1 MAANPSI
8 AGLVGMFDLT
18 AGSENTPLGESIL
31 QETTEESVFDPDFRV
46 LVDPSQYQ
54 DGGIYRCEYR
64 RGLHNPNY
72 FRKLTMGF
80 IAAIVKLQMR
90 YERQDK
96 DSSGWYMGTGWLITP
111 EIMVTAGHNVYNW
124 AGNGLGKATIIK
136 CHIGYQGKESIGKPG
151 VQTRHAKRCVTSAE
165 WLASKDN
172 RHRDFAFIQVDKP
185 FTGNLRLFTY
195 GKTPPH
201 GFEMLGVVGYPGDRT
216 IKDSFGRVERGAEMY
231 KEFDKVNYD
240 RTAKTNTLGMLT
252 YRISTYGGQSGSP
265 VIREGTQTGIATH
278 VYGLGDRNQASPIT
292 DYDNFFGAFKQSLPK
307 AGEVDGIA
315 LHKPVGGAG
324 AEGFLGDVVNFAIP
338 IGKSLLGI
346 ESTLDTPVGTSG
358 QHPLN
363 SNKNT
368 SAQEEGFFDVIKKIG
383 SVVSNVGKVVVP
395 TIATAMLGPG
405 GAPVAAI
412 AHAALG
418 ALGNACESAL
428 DTDSSKVIEGA
439 PERGALAD
447 AALQTVLKLHKHN
460 PNHPALHRIHADMAQ
475 SYAQV
480 APAIPHLAEQLKP
493 ALIKGAAIVGQTDYI
508 AKNKAPRSTSGQR
521 LPIHVTSVGTESA
534 GGSNAFEECI
544 LGDTKVVNGE
554 EAFFENVGN
563 FFAKGF
569 QVAKPIL
576 RASAVAG
583 LNAIATRLA
592 PSGKQE
598 SALDGSESSE
608 ESQAAR
614 LVVQRAVMGES
625 ALQALRKLDPRELNS
640 LKVPSESEAQE
651 ESIGDFFK
659 SAVQKIG
666 TVVKTVAPV
675 VINNVL
681 PAVIKAVQGSGQE
694 SAQESIR
701 GGGLSGPQPGAL
713 SRKPSRFTLYDE
725 HQDPTTRNQGFL
737 SVSALLPSHGSMTM
751 EHVHEA
757 REGAP
762 PLYRCDSNEDLP
774 VYHEYD

>member
-1 MAANPSI
+1 MASNPSV

-18 AGSENTPLGESIL
+18 TSGENMPVGESVL

-54 DGGIYRCEYR
+54 DGGIYRCE
-64 RGLHNPNY
+64 HNTGFLTPRY
-72 FRKLTMGF
+72 FYKLTAEF

-96 DSSGWYMGTGWLITP
+96 DSTGWYMGTGWLISP

-136 CHIGYQGKESIGKPG
+136 CHIGYQGKESIGKAG

-185 FTGNLRLFTY
+185 FTGNLRLFSY

-201 GFEMLGVVGYPGDRT
+201 GHEMLGVVGYPGDRT
-216 IKDSFGRVERGAEMY
+216 IKDSYGRDERGAQMY

-240 RTAKTNTLGMLT
+240 RTAKTNALGMLT

-278 VYGLGDRNQASPIT
+278 VYGLGDKNQASPIT
-292 DYDNFFGAFKQSLPK
+292 DYDNFFSAFKQNLPK

-324 AEGFLGDVVNFAIP
+324 AESIFGDIINFAVP

-346 ESTLDTPVGTSG
+346 ESTLDSAGNSDQHSLNNNNNFSG
-358 QHPLN
+358 
-363 SNKNT
+363 
-368 SAQEEGFFDVIKKIG
+368 QEEGFLDVMRKIG
-383 SVVSNVGKVVVP
+383 TVVSSVGKVVVP
-395 TIATAMLGPG
+395 TVATAMLGPA

-418 ALGNACESAL
+418 ALGNACESTL
-428 DTDSSKVIEGA
+428 DTDSTKIIEGA

-460 PNHPALHRIHADMAQ
+460 PSHPVLRKIHADMAQ
-475 SYAQV
+475 SYGQV

-508 AKNKAPRSTSGQR
+508 SKNRAPRSTGGQR
-521 LPIHVTSVGTESA
+521 LPIHSTMVGAESA

-569 QVAKPIL
+569 QAAKPIL

-583 LNAIATRLA
+583 LNAIATRLSA
-592 PSGKQE
+592 SGKQE
-598 SALDGSESSE
+598 SALEGSESSE
-608 ESQAAR
+608 ESQAAK

-625 ALQALRKLDPRELNS
+625 ALQALRKLDSREINS
-640 LKVPSESEAQE
+640 LTVPSESAAQE
-651 ESIGDFFK
+651 ESIADFFK
-659 SAVQKIG
+659 TAVQKIG
-666 TVVKTVAPV
+666 GVVKTVAPV
-675 VINNVL
+675 VINHVL

-694 SAQESIR
+694 SAAESIR
-701 GGGLSGPQPGAL
+701 GGLSAPQAGVL
-713 SRKPSRFTLYDE
+713 TRQSSRIRLYNE
-725 HQDPTTRNQGFL
+725 HQDSGRNQGFL
-737 SVSALLPSHGSMTM
+737 PVSALLPSHGSMTVG
-751 EHVHEA
+751 HVHEA
-757 REGAP
+757 RESAP
-762 PLYRCDSNEDLP
+762 LHRCDSNEDLP
-774 VYHEYD
+774 IYHEYD

>member
-1 MAANPSI
+1 MAVHPSV
-8 AGLVGMFDLT
+8 AGLIGVFDLT
-18 AGSENTPLGESIL
+18 TGGENMPVGESVF

-54 DGGIYRCEYR
+54 DGGIYRCER
-64 RGLHNPNY
+64 DHTGLLTPKSFN
-72 FRKLTMGF
+72 KLTAGF
-80 IAAIVKLQMR
+80 TAAIVKLQMR

-96 DSSGWYMGTGWLITP
+96 ESTGWYMGTGWLIAP
-111 EIMVTAGHNVYNW
+111 DIMVTAGHNVYNW
-124 AGNGLGKATIIK
+124 AGNGLGRATIIK
-136 CHIGYQGKESIGKPG
+136 CHIGYQGKESVGKPG

-185 FTGNLRLFTY
+185 FTGNLRLFSY

-201 GFEMLGVVGYPGDRT
+201 GHEMLGVVGYPGDRT
-216 IKDSFGRVERGAEMY
+216 IKDSYGRDERGAQMY
-231 KEFDKVNYD
+231 KEFDKVNYHLTTD
-240 RTAKTNTLGMLT
+240 TKAPGMLT

-278 VYGLGDRNQASPIT
+278 VYGLGDKNQASPIT
-292 DYDNFFGAFKQSLPK
+292 DYDNFFSAFKQTLPK
-307 AGEVDGIA
+307 AGEVDGIV

-324 AEGFLGDVVNFAIP
+324 AESIIGDIFNIALP

-346 ESTLDTPVGTSG
+346 ESTFDSEGNSD
-358 QHPLN
+358 QYSLN
-363 SNKNT
+363 NNNSHNVNE
-368 SAQEEGFFDVIKKIG
+368 QEESFADVFKKIG
-383 SVVSNVGKVVVP
+383 SVVSSVGKVVVP
-395 TIATAMLGPG
+395 GVATALLGPA

-418 ALGNACESAL
+418 ALGNACESTL
-428 DTDSSKVIEGA
+428 DTEGA

-447 AALQTVLKLHKHN
+447 SALQTVVKLHRHN
-460 PNHPALHRIHADMAQ
+460 PSHPVLRKIHADMAQ
-475 SYAQV
+475 SYGQV
-480 APAIPHLAEQLKP
+480 APAIPKLAEHLKP

-508 AKNKAPRSTSGQR
+508 AKNKAPRSTTGQR
-521 LPIHVTSVGTESA
+521 RPIRSTIVGAESA
-534 GGSNAFEECI
+534 GGSSAFEECI

-563 FFAKGF
+563 FFSKGF

-592 PSGKQE
+592 ASGKQE

-608 ESQAAR
+608 ESQAAK
-614 LVVQRAVMGES
+614 LVVQRAVMGKS
-625 ALQALRKLDPRELNS
+625 ALQALRKLAPHELNS
-640 LKVPSESEAQE
+640 LTVPSESESAQE

-666 TVVKTVAPV
+666 GVVKTVAPV

-694 SAQESIR
+694 SASESFF
-701 GGGLSGPQPGAL
+701 SPPQSL
-713 SRKPSRFTLYDE
+713 IRKPSQITLYDQ
-725 HQDPTTRNQGFL
+725 HQGSFRNQGIL
-737 SVSALLPSHGSMTM
+737 SVSALLPSHGSMTAD
-751 EHVHEA
+751 HVHEA
-757 REGAP
+757 RESAP
-762 PLYRCDSNEDLP
+762 LHRCDSNEDLP